1 MTPPLRRPAIA
12 AWAAILVA
20 LAAAPA
26 QAQPLDETGETDDA
40 TEARETDAPRPPAER
55 AVELNDEGE
64 RLFGEGR
71 YEEAATRFREGYALE
86 PNPTFLYNLAL
97 TYEKAGNYRGAL
109 EALEEYRLADPEAP
123 DIVAI
128 DARIAT
134 LRELI
139 AEIEAEDPEPA
150 VVVRQ
155 EPGLLAG
162 PLPWVVAGTG
172 AAGVVV
178 GAILG
183 GVAIRKH
190 DQAVD
195 EPVHRDAVA
204 LQSTASDLATAATVT
219 LITGGVVAA
228 VGVSLGVIGLVA
240 TGDADD
246 ADDAAEGPSIAVRV
260 GPGYA
265 GLIGTF

>member
-1 MTPPLRRPAIA
+1 MRWGR
-12 AWAAILVA
+12 VA
-20 LAAAPA
+20 LVGWAIGLALVAAAPVR
-26 QAQPLDETGETDDA
+26 AQPATSSSRDDA
-40 TEARETDAPRPPAER
+40 VAEARAPAER

-71 YEEAATRFREGYALE
+71 YDEAAARFREGYALE

-109 EALEEYRLADPEAP
+109 EALERYRVADPDAP

-128 DARIAT
+128 DARVAT

-139 AEIEAEDPEPA
+139 AELEAEDPEPA

-183 GVAIRKH
+183 GVASSKH
-190 DQAVD
+190 DRAVD
-195 EPVHRDAVA
+195 APVHRDAIE
-204 LQSTASDLATAATVT
+204 LQDEASRLATAATVSF
-219 LITGGVVAA
+219 ITGGVVTA
-228 VGVSLGVIGLVA
+228 VGLSLGVVGLVA
-240 TGDADD
+240 DGEDD
-246 ADDAAEGPSIAVRV
+246 GAAIAIRLGV
-260 GPGYA
+260 GHA
-265 GLIGTF
+265 EIVGTF